1 MAARRARS
9 FRRQDGGATREARP
23 ARAPAHVGRHPRLAR
38 RPRAPPMHAPR
49 FQPRA
54 ENAKDACNKRAPMR
68 LTGLGPAQTM
78 QTQSAPSRG
87 RQRRTARPRRAHG
100 GRCASRLCCM
110 GSCRSSVARWRR
122 GRARITPRHVPEL
135 VDRPYGHGEEAAHAL
150 ACLLLVVGGSQVK
163 RASKGLD
170 VHVGEAGLARWAR
183 SQLAAATCGSPLPR
197 HPKALEGLDATAPFG
212 GSCPRRAGPRC
223 SLRPSCTA
231 ARAGRG

>member
-1 MAARRARS
+1 MLYS
-9 FRRQDGGATREARP
+9 
-23 ARAPAHVGRHPRLAR
+23 
-38 RPRAPPMHAPR
+38 
-49 FQPRA
+49 
-54 ENAKDACNKRAPMR
+54 
-68 LTGLGPAQTM
+68 
-78 QTQSAPSRG
+78 
-87 RQRRTARPRRAHG
+87 
-100 GRCASRLCCM
+100 CASRLSGVLTLILKQRERGGHRRARRREG
-110 GSCRSSVARWRR
+110 GSGAPPGLACSWRTLCFSPLLHGKLQAWEAAGKLQVQR
-122 GRARITPRHVPEL
+122 GKMEEQRARITPRHVPEL
-135 VDRPYGHGEEAAHAL
+135 VERPCGHGEEAAHAL

-212 GSCPRRAGPRC
+212 GSCTRRAGPRC